1 MPRMFAGDPKQ
12 IIMERKNKN
21 GEYDSPIVSVIDIE
35 MQDVIAASNGVTYT
49 IGDYSSGYS
58 EEEDF

>member
-1 MPRMFAGDPKQ
+1 
-12 IIMERKNKN
+12 MERKNKN

-35 MQDVIAASNGVTYT
+35 MQDVIAASNGITYT

-58 EEEDF
+58 NEEVF